1 MLTTAAF
8 LQYAQWTAIAAL
20 GLAVL
25 TGLAFLLKWGIRF
38 RMVGVTGF
46 TLVLAVGLFA
56 LGLVP
61 FTRTAIPGAVR
72 FSTVYDGGATL
83 AVIAVPPTITEEQLK
98 ATLKQAA
105 YDLYS
110 YGRLS
115 RGDEKLLIR
124 ARAIVHPEPGLS
136 QPLVLGEV
144 RRSLQVR
151 DDEEMAIRV
160 FPENLAKLLPAEA
173 QSAATQ
179 SAATQS
185 AATQSAAHNPL
196 QHNPLETL
204 QAEEL
209 TRTAEAKLDS
219 LVVE

>member
-20 GLAVL
+20 VFAVL

-61 FTRTAIPGAVR
+61 FTRTVIPGSVR
-72 FSTVYDGGATL
+72 FSTIYDAGSTI
-83 AVIAVPPTITEEQLK
+83 AVIAVPPTITEEQLE

-115 RGDEKLLIR
+115 RGNEKLVIR
-124 ARAIVHPEPGLS
+124 ARTILHPEPGLS
-136 QPLVLGEV
+136 QPLILGEV
-144 RRSLQVR
+144 RRSLQER
-151 DDEEMAIRV
+151 DDAEMEIRV
-160 FPENLAKLLPAEA
+160 FPQNLAKLPQPAEA
-173 QSAATQ
+173 AS
-179 SAATQS
+179 
-185 AATQSAAHNPL
+185 
-196 QHNPLETL
+196 
-204 QAEEL
+204 
-209 TRTAEAKLDS
+209 
-219 LVVE
+219 